1 MAWLCWSIE
10 GSKARPRLER
20 TRRFAQFYRD
30 RPARSGMHKMLIGAL
45 GRWLTLAAL
54 VCLPACASAPVGP
67 PALLPRVASGQ
78 ACLRDLNAHSVS
90 YQIPVQPAAAG
101 GCQIDTPIRAY
112 GLSIRWNQPATM
124 SCQLGDVLMRFES
137 EVVEPNA
144 IEILGKP
151 VVSERNL
158 GAFSCR
164 AEASSRHV
172 WSQHALG
179 RAIDLAGW
187 TLADGSRIDIEKDW
201 TDRGSHGRFLHAVA
215 LGACRYFSVV
225 LTPATN
231 KLHHDH
237 FHLDIGPDRLCSVG

>member
-1 MAWLCWSIE
+1 
-10 GSKARPRLER
+10 
-20 TRRFAQFYRD
+20 
-30 RPARSGMHKMLIGAL
+30 MHKMLIGTFGRGLAL
-45 GRWLTLAAL
+45 IALVLLAA
-54 VCLPACASAPVGP
+54 CAATPVPP
-67 PALLPRVASGQ
+67 PAPAPRVASGQ
-78 ACLRDLNAHSVS
+78 ACLRDLNAHNVS
-90 YQIPVQPAAAG
+90 YQIPVVPVSG
-101 GCQIDTPIRAY
+101 GCGIDTPIRAY

-144 IEILGKP
+144 IKILGKP

-158 GAFSCR
+158 GAYSCR

-172 WSQHALG
+172 LSQHALG

-187 TLADGSRIDIEKDW
+187 TLADGSKIDVEKDW
-201 TDRGSHGRFLHAVA
+201 TDGGPHGRFLHAVA
-215 LGACRYFSVV
+215 AGACRYFSVV

-237 FHLDIGPDRLCSVG
+237 FHLDIGPDQLCSIG

>member
-1 MAWLCWSIE
+1 MHSI
-10 GSKARPRLER
+10 
-20 TRRFAQFYRD
+20 
-30 RPARSGMHKMLIGAL
+30 LIGRL
-45 GRWLTLAAL
+45 GRIGRGIALAAGL
-54 VCLPACASAPVGP
+54 AACAATPVPP
-67 PALLPRVASGQ
+67 PALYPRVASGE
-78 ACLRDLNAHSVS
+78 ACLQDLNRHGMS
-90 YQIPVQPAAAG
+90 YQTPPQPVAASA
-101 GCQIDTPIRAY
+101 CWIDTPIRAY

-144 IEILGKP
+144 IKLLGKP

-164 AEASSRHV
+164 AEASSRHQM
-172 WSQHALG
+172 SQHALG

-187 TLADGSRIDIEKDW
+187 TLSDGTRVDVEKDW
-201 TDRGSHGRFLHAVA
+201 TDGGPHGRFLHAVA

-231 KLHHDH
+231 GLHHDH
-237 FHLDIGPDRLCSVG
+237 LHLDIGPDRLCSVG

>member
-1 MAWLCWSIE
+1 
-10 GSKARPRLER
+10 
-20 TRRFAQFYRD
+20 
-30 RPARSGMHKMLIGAL
+30 MHKMLIGTFGRGLAL
-45 GRWLTLAAL
+45 IALVLLAA
-54 VCLPACASAPVGP
+54 CAATPVPP
-67 PALLPRVASGQ
+67 PAPAPRVASGQ
-78 ACLRDLNAHSVS
+78 ACLRDLNAHDMS
-90 YQIPVQPAAAG
+90 YQIPVVPVSAG

-144 IEILGKP
+144 IKILGKP

-158 GAFSCR
+158 GAYSCR

-172 WSQHALG
+172 LSQHALG

-187 TLADGSRIDIEKDW
+187 TLADGSKIDVEKDW
-201 TDRGSHGRFLHAVA
+201 TDGGPRGRFLHAVA
-215 LGACRYFSVV
+215 QGACRYFSVV

-237 FHLDIGPDRLCSVG
+237 FHLDIGPDRVCSVG

>member
-1 MAWLCWSIE
+1 
-10 GSKARPRLER
+10 
-20 TRRFAQFYRD
+20 
-30 RPARSGMHKMLIGAL
+30 MHKMLIGAPA
-45 GRWLTLAAL
+45 RWLALSAL
-54 VCLPACASAPVGP
+54 VWLAACASAPVPVRP

-78 ACLRDLNAHSVS
+78 VCLRDLNAHNVS
-90 YQIPVQPAAAG
+90 YQIPVQPAAAAS

-144 IEILGKP
+144 IQILGKP
-151 VVSERNL
+151 AVSERNL

-164 AEASSRHV
+164 AEAGSRPV
-172 WSQHALG
+172 MSQHALG

-187 TLADGSRIDIEKDW
+187 TLADGSRIDVEKDW
-201 TDRGSHGRFLHAVA
+201 TDDGPRGRFLHAVA
-215 LGACRYFSVV
+215 LGASRYFSVV

-237 FHLDIGPDRLCSVG
+237 FHLDIGPDRVCSVG

>member
-1 MAWLCWSIE
+1 
-10 GSKARPRLER
+10 
-20 TRRFAQFYRD
+20 
-30 RPARSGMHKMLIGAL
+30 MHKILIGAPRRCL
-45 GRWLTLAAL
+45 ALATLAGLA
-54 VCLPACASAPVGP
+54 ACASAPVGP
-67 PALLPRVASGQ
+67 PALVPRVASGP
-78 ACLRDLNAHSVS
+78 ACLRDLNIHNVS
-90 YQIPVQPAAAG
+90 YQIPVQPASAG

-124 SCQLGDVLMRFES
+124 SCQLGDVLMKFES
-137 EVVEPNA
+137 DVVEPNA
-144 IEILGKP
+144 IEILGKR

-164 AEASSRHV
+164 VEAGSRHV

-187 TLADGSRIDIEKDW
+187 TLADGTRIDVGKDW
-201 TDRGSHGRFLHAVA
+201 TDGGPRGRFLHAVA

-231 KLHHDH
+231 GLHHDH

>member
-1 MAWLCWSIE
+1 M
-10 GSKARPRLER
+10 
-20 TRRFAQFYRD
+20 
-30 RPARSGMHKMLIGAL
+30 
-45 GRWLTLAAL
+45 
-54 VCLPACASAPVGP
+54 
-67 PALLPRVASGQ
+67 
-78 ACLRDLNAHSVS
+78 DLNRHNIS
-90 YQIPVQPAAAG
+90 YQIPPQPASAG

-112 GLSIRWNQPATM
+112 GMSIRWNQPATM

-137 EVVEPNA
+137 EVVEPQA

-164 AEASSRHV
+164 GEASSRHV
-172 WSQHALG
+172 LSQHAVG
-179 RAIDLAGW
+179 RAIDLGGW

-201 TDRGSHGRFLHAVA
+201 TDRGPHGRFLHAVA
-215 LGACRYFSVV
+215 QGACRYFSVV

>member
-1 MAWLCWSIE
+1 MHSI
-10 GSKARPRLER
+10 
-20 TRRFAQFYRD
+20 
-30 RPARSGMHKMLIGAL
+30 LIGRL
-45 GRWLTLAAL
+45 GRIGRGIALAAGL
-54 VCLPACASAPVGP
+54 AACAATPVPP
-67 PALLPRVASGQ
+67 PALYPRVASGE
-78 ACLRDLNAHSVS
+78 ACLQDLNRHGMS
-90 YQIPVQPAAAG
+90 YQIPAQPVAASA
-101 GCQIDTPIRAY
+101 CWIDTPIRAY

-144 IEILGKP
+144 IKLLGKP

-164 AEASSRHV
+164 AEASSRHQM
-172 WSQHALG
+172 SQHALG

-187 TLADGSRIDIEKDW
+187 TLSDGTRIDVEKDW
-201 TDRGSHGRFLHAVA
+201 TDGGPHGRFLHAVA

-231 KLHHDH
+231 GLHHDH
-237 FHLDIGPDRLCSVG
+237 LHLDIGPDRLCSVG

>member
-1 MAWLCWSIE
+1 
-10 GSKARPRLER
+10 
-20 TRRFAQFYRD
+20 
-30 RPARSGMHKMLIGAL
+30 MHKMLIGTFGRGLAL
-45 GRWLTLAAL
+45 IALVLLAA
-54 VCLPACASAPVGP
+54 CAATPVPP
-67 PALLPRVASGQ
+67 PAPAPRVAGGQ
-78 ACLRDLNAHSVS
+78 ACLRDLNAHNIS
-90 YQIPVQPAAAG
+90 YQIPVIPVSAG
-101 GCQIDTPIRAY
+101 PCQIDTPIRAY

-144 IEILGKP
+144 IKILGKP

-158 GAFSCR
+158 GAYSCR
-164 AEASSRHV
+164 VEASSRHV
-172 WSQHALG
+172 LSQHALG

-187 TLADGSRIDIEKDW
+187 TLADGSKIDVEKDW
-201 TDRGSHGRFLHAVA
+201 TDGGPRGRFLHAVA
-215 LGACRYFSVV
+215 QGACRYFSVV

>member
-1 MAWLCWSIE
+1 
-10 GSKARPRLER
+10 
-20 TRRFAQFYRD
+20 
-30 RPARSGMHKMLIGAL
+30 MHKMLIGAP
-45 GRWLTLAAL
+45 GRWLAPIAL
-54 VCLPACASAPVGP
+54 VCLAACASAPAPVRP
-67 PALLPRVASGQ
+67 PTLLPRVASGQ
-78 ACLRDLNAHSVS
+78 VCLRDLNAHNIS
-90 YQIPVQPAAAG
+90 YQIPAQPAASA
-101 GCQIDTPIRAY
+101 GCQIDTPIRVY

-124 SCQLGDVLMRFES
+124 GCQLGDVVMRFES

-172 WSQHALG
+172 LSQHAVG

-187 TLADGSRIDIEKDW
+187 TLSDGSRIDVEKDW
-201 TDRGSHGRFLHAVA
+201 TDRGPRGRFLRAVA

-225 LTPATN
+225 LTPSTN